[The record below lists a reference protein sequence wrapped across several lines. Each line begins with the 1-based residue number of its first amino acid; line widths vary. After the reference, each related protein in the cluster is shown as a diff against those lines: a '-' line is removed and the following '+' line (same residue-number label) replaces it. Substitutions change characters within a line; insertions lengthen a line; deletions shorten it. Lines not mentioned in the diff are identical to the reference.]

1 MILVTVNITRIWMST
16 NVEKLFVLPIFLF
29 HQFNLDF
36 LDWEDHLKI
45 YCKRNMVTRDGRK
58 FTCDF
63 YFVTK
68 LIVDDLSNEKY
79 VMML

>member
-1 MILVTVNITRIWMST
+1 
-16 NVEKLFVLPIFLF
+16 
-29 HQFNLDF
+29 
-36 LDWEDHLKI
+36 
-45 YCKRNMVTRDGRK
+45 MVTRDGRK

-79 VMML
+79 QLIMECEKLVKHKINMYKSAMCMFISILLQILGMECKKN